1 MKKLITLILTGAI
14 LLGILGGCSKVNT
27 NKEKL
32 EDHKWIIEYV
42 EGGESANE
50 MMNMLTSLLSEVLQG
65 MSFEIINDDTLVMGV
80 MTYEYE
86 FIEEKLHIYNQ
97 TENFMFDI
105 LWQEDGEVVLNS
117 DMYKLTLNKSL

>member
-1 MKKLITLILTGAI
+1 MKKLITLILIGAL

-42 EGGESANE
+42 EGGESSNE

-105 LWQEDGEVVLNS
+105 LWQEDGQVILNS

>member
-1 MKKLITLILTGAI
+1 MKKLITLILTGAL

-42 EGGESANE
+42 EGGESSNE

-80 MTYEYE
+80 MTYQYE

-105 LWQEDGEVVLNS
+105 LWQEDGQVVLNS